1 MSGTSVTIT
10 DDDLQFGPNLTAEVT
25 FTATYDS
32 AGDLTGV
39 TDSTLVLKEANGT
52 TETFTG
58 AYSPGADTGSPHQIL
73 FGGFPTDSTGQPG
86 EYGYVYLD
94 YTGEAPKTFDTTETN
109 GQYSSVAQQGGSP
122 IALTSGG
129 TAESVCFV
137 GGTQIAVPG
146 GTADI
151 ASLRMGDLVV
161 LSDGRVA
168 PIRWMG
174 RLVIATRFAD
184 WLKTAPVRISAGAL
198 DENLPVRDLLV
209 SPCHALL
216 VDGVLV
222 QAGALVN
229 GSTIVRQRSVPETF
243 TYYHVELE
251 GHELIV
257 AEGVAAETFV
267 DNADRM
273 NFDNWAEHQALF
285 GTDVQI
291 AEMAAPRAK
300 SARQV
305 PAATL
310 RRLSE
315 RAALLVPVAA

>member
-10 DDDLQFGPNLTAEVT
+10 DGDLQFGPDLTAAVT

-39 TDSTLVLKEANGT
+39 SDPTLVLTEAGGT
-52 TETFTG
+52 TETFTA
-58 AYSPGADTGSPHQIL
+58 AYVPGGNSGSPYQIL
-73 FGGFPTDSTGQPG
+73 FGGFPTDSNGNPG

-94 YTGEAPKTFDTTETN
+94 YTGEAPTTIDTTEPN
-109 GQYSSVAQQGGSP
+109 GQYSSIAQQVGSP

-129 TAESVCFV
+129 TAEATCFV

-151 ASLRMGDLVV
+151 ATLRMGDLVV
-161 LSDGRVA
+161 LSDGRAA
-168 PIRWMG
+168 PIRWIG
-174 RLVIATRFAD
+174 RLAIATRFAD
-184 WLKTAPVRISAGAL
+184 WLKTAPIRVSAGAL
-198 DENLPVRDLLV
+198 DDNLPVRDLLV
-209 SPCHALL
+209 SSCHALL

-229 GSTIVRQRSVPETF
+229 GSTIVRQRAVPETF
-243 TYYHVELE
+243 TYYHLELE

-273 NFDNWAEHQALF
+273 YFDNWAEHQALF

-291 AEMAAPRAK
+291 TEMSSPRAK

-315 RAALLVPVAA
+315 RAAVLVPAAA